1 MATSSWKGLDQ
12 LIVLDEKD
20 VLSEGLKDQFEIP
33 EMHES
38 PFKPVCNM
46 ILSDPKDRRYQ
57 TAFEHRKRFGRLLHR
72 ASVSLQE
79 AAGEDLVDAIA
90 GTHMEYNQKSSS
102 LKCIK
107 LFWLLLI
114 PLWSTTDPSWTLL
127 GGSVLLLMRP
137 AKTGSF
143 GDVNMI
149 YLGLCGLNSLKETIA
164 TVYSEYPIDPQ

>member
-1 MATSSWKGLDQ
+1 VATSSWKGLDQ

-46 ILSDPKDRRYQ
+46 VLSDPKDQRYQ
-57 TAFEHRKRFGRLLHR
+57 AAFEHRKRFGRLLHR

-90 GTHMEYNQKSSS
+90 GTCMEYNQKSFSVTMCQALLVAIDTFMEHYGSKMDATRRKRAS
-102 LKCIK
+102 LDASRKDWV
-107 LFWLLLI
+107 FWRRQYDL
-114 PLWSTTDPSWTLL
+114 PR
-127 GGSVLLLMRP
+127 LMWLKF
-137 AKTGSF
+137 AE
-143 GDVNMI
+143 GDHS
-149 YLGLCGLNSLKETIA
+149 YRL
-164 TVYSEYPIDPQ
+164 Q